1 MFEIAGILSVCL
13 SVYVGLAIIKVNKL
27 LTLIAG
33 FAPSMFYILLVFM
46 TADNTTGIYYLGGQE
61 NPHYCLL
68 PRDTRLIQHAHHMIR
83 IHSNTCVMAED
94 EIKDLVAATN
104 SLQEQLRRAV
114 EKLEEKKGKA
124 KI

>member
-1 MFEIAGILSVCL
+1 MIC
-13 SVYVGLAIIKVNKL
+13 
-27 LTLIAG
+27 
-33 FAPSMFYILLVFM
+33 
-46 TADNTTGIYYLGGQE
+46 
-61 NPHYCLL
+61 
-68 PRDTRLIQHAHHMIR
+68 IQ
-83 IHSNTCVMAED
+83 SNTCVMAED